1 MQLSLPCAATWSA
14 APRAETERCHSK
26 RQPSPH
32 RLFSQIGCKVHLSLH
47 VLRCAIFRMMAE
59 EGGECPVQAQAAAVA
74 SSTGQE
80 LSPRANAKGKRRS
93 DKKEQSCKLRYVF
106 IFPHYR
112 CVYQD
117 VRRKRPPK
125 RLSQRPND
133 IYVNRNSDF
142 SGQLAR
148 SHKLLDQGYSLYSH
162 PYTAVAHFYSYLRAP
177 LCNRAQ
183 ELFIHGLGAAIH
195 RAINLALQ
203 LKETSSHSLEVRT
216 YVSHQDS
223 P

>member
-1 MQLSLPCAATWSA
+1 
-14 APRAETERCHSK
+14 
-26 RQPSPH
+26 
-32 RLFSQIGCKVHLSLH
+32 
-47 VLRCAIFRMMAE
+47 MMAE

-148 SHKLLDQGYSLYSH
+148 SHKLLDQG
-162 PYTAVAHFYSYLRAP
+162 
-177 LCNRAQ
+177 AQ

-203 LKETSSHSLEVRT
+203 LKETSSHSLEVSCTTSTVELVDDLEPLDDESDFKTQTRPSSAIHIRLYKT
-216 YVSHQDS
+216 PPPATPTQNKTTPTQSKTTPTNTTGPTLASVSTGKR
-223 P
+223 PM

>member
-1 MQLSLPCAATWSA
+1 M
-14 APRAETERCHSK
+14 
-26 RQPSPH
+26 
-32 RLFSQIGCKVHLSLH
+32 
-47 VLRCAIFRMMAE
+47 
-59 EGGECPVQAQAAAVA
+59 QAQAADLA

-80 LSPRANAKGKRRS
+80 LSPRANSKGKRRS

-106 IFPHYR
+106 ICPHYP

-133 IYVNRNSDF
+133 IYVNRKSDF
-142 SGQLAR
+142 SSQLAR
-148 SHKLLDQGYSLYSH
+148 SHKLLDQGYSFIQSFILY
-162 PYTAVAHFYSYLRAP
+162 LLAP

-203 LKETSSHSLEVRT
+203 LKETSSHSLEVSICHIKIRLNFT
-216 YVSHQDS
+216 LWDCTIFVEKLLSHG
-223 P
+223 

>member
-1 MQLSLPCAATWSA
+1 MQLSRPCAATWSA

-32 RLFSQIGCKVHLSLH
+32 RLFLQIGCKVHPSLH

-80 LSPRANAKGKRRS
+80 LSPRTNAKGKRRS

-106 IFPHYR
+106 ICPHYP

-203 LKETSSHSLEVRT
+203 LKETSSHSLEVRMC
-216 YVSHQDS
+216 QDS

>member
-1 MQLSLPCAATWSA
+1 
-14 APRAETERCHSK
+14 
-26 RQPSPH
+26 
-32 RLFSQIGCKVHLSLH
+32 
-47 VLRCAIFRMMAE
+47 MMAE

-93 DKKEQSCKLRYVF
+93 DKKEQSY
-106 IFPHYR
+106 
-112 CVYQD
+112 

-148 SHKLLDQGYSLYSH
+148 SHKLLDQG
-162 PYTAVAHFYSYLRAP
+162 
-177 LCNRAQ
+177 AQ

-203 LKETSSHSLEVRT
+203 LKETSSHSLEVSCTTSTVELVDDLEPLDDESDFKTQTRPSSAIHIRLYKT
-216 YVSHQDS
+216 PPPATPTQNKTTPTQSKTTPTNTTGPTLASVSTGKR
-223 P
+223 PM

>member
-1 MQLSLPCAATWSA
+1 MQLSRPCAATWSA

-32 RLFSQIGCKVHLSLH
+32 RLFLQIGCKVHPSLH

-106 IFPHYR
+106 ICPHYP

-148 SHKLLDQGYSLYSH
+148 SHKLLDQGY
-162 PYTAVAHFYSYLRAP
+162 TAFTV
-177 LCNRAQ
+177 
-183 ELFIHGLGAAIH
+183 IHTQ
-195 RAINLALQ
+195 Q
-203 LKETSSHSLEVRT
+203 LHSSTAT
-216 YVSHQDS
+216 YVLLCAIGLRSCLS
-223 P
+223 MGWVLPFTGP

>member
-1 MQLSLPCAATWSA
+1 
-14 APRAETERCHSK
+14 
-26 RQPSPH
+26 
-32 RLFSQIGCKVHLSLH
+32 
-47 VLRCAIFRMMAE
+47 MMAE

-93 DKKEQSCKLRYVF
+93 DKKEQSY
-106 IFPHYR
+106 
-112 CVYQD
+112 

-148 SHKLLDQGYSLYSH
+148 SHKLLDQGCHAQPQQWSWLMTSNLWMMNQISRLRPGPAQ
-162 PYTAVAHFYSYLRAP
+162 PYTSDSTRLLPLPHPLRTRPHPLRARPHLPIP
-177 LCNRAQ
+177 LDP
-183 ELFIHGLGAAIH
+183 H
-195 RAINLALQ
+195 
-203 LKETSSHSLEVRT
+203 
-216 YVSHQDS
+216 
-223 P
+223 

>member
-1 MQLSLPCAATWSA
+1 
-14 APRAETERCHSK
+14 
-26 RQPSPH
+26 
-32 RLFSQIGCKVHLSLH
+32 
-47 VLRCAIFRMMAE
+47 MMAE

-93 DKKEQSCKLRYVF
+93 DKKEQSY
-106 IFPHYR
+106 
-112 CVYQD
+112 

-148 SHKLLDQGYSLYSH
+148 SHKLLDQG
-162 PYTAVAHFYSYLRAP
+162 
-177 LCNRAQ
+177 AQ

-203 LKETSSHSLEVRT
+203 LKETSSHSLEVSCTTSTVELVDDLEPLDDESDFKTQTRPSSAIHIRLYKT
-216 YVSHQDS
+216 PPPATPTQSKTTPTNTTGPTLASVSTGKR
-223 P
+223 PM